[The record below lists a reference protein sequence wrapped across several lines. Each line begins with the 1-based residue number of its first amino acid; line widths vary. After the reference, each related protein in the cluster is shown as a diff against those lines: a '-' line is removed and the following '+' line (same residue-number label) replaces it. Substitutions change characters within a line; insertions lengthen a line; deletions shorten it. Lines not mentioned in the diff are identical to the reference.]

1 MNLFQR
7 LQSALGMGEP
17 LEEAYYEPGF
27 PDSQWRGLYFD
38 PGSTVDQTPPVVNKV
53 VGMPGISQGQTE
65 VVLMK
70 PQSFEEIPQAVLILR
85 DRKSLVLDLSLLEAD
100 QAQRCADYVAG
111 GAFAIDGHQERLSD
125 KVFLFTP
132 NFVQISSYANPAL
145 PDPLL
150 GDRPANAAMVSPHS
164 FSPITQSLA
173 SF

>member
-17 LEEAYYEPGF
+17 LEEAYYEQGL
-27 PDSQWRGLYFD
+27 PDPQWRSLYID
-38 PGSTVDQTPPVVNKV
+38 AGGTIDQTTPVVNKV
-53 VGMPGISQGQTE
+53 VGMPGLGQGQAE

-70 PQSFEEIPQAVLILR
+70 PQTFEEIPQAVLILR

-111 GAFAIDGHQERLSD
+111 GAFAIDGHQERLSE

-132 NFVQISSYANPAL
+132 NFVQISNYANPVI
-145 PDPLL
+145 PDHSPT
-150 GDRPANAAMVSPHS
+150 DRPFHAVVVPPHTFSS
-164 FSPITQSLA
+164 FDQSLA

>member
-7 LQSALGMGEP
+7 LQYALGFGES
-17 LEEAYYEPGF
+17 LEGIDYEQDL
-27 PDSQWRGLYFD
+27 PDPQWRGLYFD
-38 PGSTVDQTPPVVNKV
+38 AGAIDNPSPATVSKV
-53 VGMPGISQGQTE
+53 VGMPGIAQGQTE

-70 PQSFEEIPQAVLILR
+70 PQTFEEIPQAVLILR

-111 GAFAIDGHQERLSD
+111 GAFAIDGHQERLSE

-132 NFVQISSYANPAL
+132 NFVQISSYATPAL
-145 PDPLL
+145 PESLPR
-150 GDRPANAAMVSPHS
+150 DRPFTPTHSVSP
-164 FSPITQSLA
+164 FSQSLA